1 MSDDVIERYEYLKN
15 HPGRAEFHPFIFQ
28 GKPTSI
34 RTLAGG
40 FLIFVGLALLIAGIV
55 EKIKQTKTKETEL
68 QVPKIETEEIPPEKK
83 IWGRYTEY
91 YLWLLK
97 RCA

>member
-40 FLIFVGLALLIAGIV
+40 FLILVGLGLLIAGIV
-55 EKIKQTKTKETEL
+55 EKIKQSKKTSKETEL
-68 QVPKIETEEIPPEKK
+68 QVPKIETEEVPPEKR
-83 IWGRYTEY
+83 I
-91 YLWLLK
+91 
-97 RCA
+97 